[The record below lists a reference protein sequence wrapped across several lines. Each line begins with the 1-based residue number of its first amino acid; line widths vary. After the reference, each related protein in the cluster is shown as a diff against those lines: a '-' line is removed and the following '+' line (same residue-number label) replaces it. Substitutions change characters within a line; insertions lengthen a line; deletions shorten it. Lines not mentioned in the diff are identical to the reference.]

1 MDWPVRTTILIDV
14 HVPLPPLADGEE
26 VTVMT
31 DAEAFNGVYRGVLTE
46 ETDE

>member
-14 HVPLPPLADGEE
+14 HVPLPPLA
-26 VTVMT
+26 
-31 DAEAFNGVYRGVLTE
+31 YRGVLTE